1 MYLILAILLAIPTY
15 GVSIII
21 YLFLMSR
28 GEENREELIKEK
40 IGLAYNTGNLEYTQ
54 IYWEAAERFAQDR
67 GAEIK
72 RWEDGGESTSLTM
85 SVDGDI
91 VFVSFMRERSNG
103 TVNISV
109 EKKSDSLREL
119 NERIKNVKPVTI
131 PSNDDN
137 QDEHREQSYDEKYEA
152 WEESR
157 KELLESKEKSS
168 SEIQGESQNSEFSKK
183 FKIWKK
189 NREKLDIQA
198 FRNAG
203 VKHGISPIA
212 KMTDNEILTISKEV
226 MTAFRQASEEKGERI
241 LGTHLLTIAIKFFVV
256 YETMGTE
263 MYYEHLE
270 YEVEKYKTDG
280 LRADYQKELL

>member
-40 IGLAYNTGNLEYTQ
+40 IGLAYNTGDLEYTQ
-54 IYWEAAERFAQDR
+54 IYWEAAEKFAQDR

-85 SVDGDI
+85 SVDGEI
-91 VFVSFMRERSNG
+91 TLVSFMRERSNG

-109 EKKSDSLREL
+109 VKKSDALREL

-131 PSNDDN
+131 PSSDDN
-137 QDEHREQSYDEKYEA
+137 QDEHKEQSYDEKYES
-152 WEESR
+152 WEESK
-157 KELLESKEKSS
+157 KEFIETKNQTNNEP
-168 SEIQGESQNSEFSKK
+168 IQNNVLKGIE
-183 FKIWKK
+183 
-189 NREKLDIQA
+189 DGAIQL

-212 KMTDNEILTISKEV
+212 KMADNEILTISKEV

-241 LGTHLLTIAIKFFVV
+241 SGTHLLTIAIKFFVV